1 LEHRML
7 RVRGMVLCDRV
18 RRGGLRHSQRL
29 RRRRLRRHP
38 MRVLLRLQCLQL
50 MRRRL
55 KRMGRRLLLRLLLV
69 ILLRLLLVILLL
81 LRRRVQQLLLL
92 RRLVERLVLRLV
104 LRLVPVHRHAQG
116 VRCLRGQSRV
126 GQRRRWLLLV
136 LLLLLTRVRVG
147 GPGSVGRGSTVRALA
162 RRTRC
167 CGQCAGLKAEG
178 KGDI

>member
-29 RRRRLRRHP
+29 RRRRLRRHR

-55 KRMGRRLLLRLLLV
+55 KRMGRRLLLV

-81 LRRRVQQLLLL
+81 RRRRVQQLLLL

>member
-1 LEHRML
+1 MEHRML

-29 RRRRLRRHP
+29 RRRRLRRHR

-55 KRMGRRLLLRLLLV
+55 KRMGRRLLLV

-81 LRRRVQQLLLL
+81 RRRRVQQLLLL

-116 VRCLRGQSRV
+116 VRCLRGKSRV

-136 LLLLLTRVRVG
+136 LMLLLTRVRVG